1 MRNVRQLLLGAAIV
15 AALGSLPIP
24 SLADY
29 QPTAEQRAACTGDAF
44 RLCSSDIPN
53 MSRIIACMQAK
64 KSQLSP
70 RCRAQFDKG

>member
-24 SLADY
+24 SWADF

-53 MSRIIACMQAK
+53 MSRVIACMQAK